1 MALQSF
7 SHVGV
12 CCSDLEVSTAF
23 YRDVLGFTELFTV
36 ELGPEVAPTMEVDG
50 RFLSRVLGRDDLLL
64 ELLQWLSHAPSG
76 DGERKP
82 MTQLGMTHL
91 CFRVDD
97 VEDLAKL
104 AERAGGAAHRSTLS
118 VQPDAGFDGADV
130 ATMYLTDPDG
140 VRVEVMVGTPDLR
153 ALLARA
159 RSREADTVRP
169 HAEAPDVSQP

>member
-12 CCSDLEVSTAF
+12 CCTDLEASTAF
-23 YRDVLGFTELFTV
+23 YRDVLGFAELFTV

-50 RFLSRVLGRDDLLL
+50 RFLSRMMGREDVLL
-64 ELLQWLSHAPSG
+64 ELLQWVSHSPTGAR
-76 DGERKP
+76 ERKP

-97 VEDLAKL
+97 VEDLAEL
-104 AERAGGAAHRSTLS
+104 AERAGGTAHRSTLS
-118 VQPDAGFDGADV
+118 VQPGVGVGGGDV

-140 VRVEVMVGTPDLR
+140 VRVEVMAGTPDLR
-153 ALLARA
+153 VLVQAR
-159 RSREADTVRP
+159 RG
-169 HAEAPDVSQP
+169 